1 VTRLHGDGGAKRCSG
16 SASRADGGDADRDG
30 DRDDH
35 DARMMESVGALD
47 APSDVDE
54 IAVMPVSTRHC
65 LGTRGV
71 AVQRLGVV
79 GVARRRLRCG
89 WPRGEQPHRFL
100 GIGPRARQDG
110 EDGSGAQHM
119 GQCGA
124 ALVSLTSEAT
134 GRRVRRGR
142 RHEGS

>member
-1 VTRLHGDGGAKRCSG
+1 MVTRLHGDGGARRCSG

-35 DARMMESVGALD
+35 DARMIESVGALD
-47 APSDVDE
+47 ASDVDE
-54 IAVMPVSTRHC
+54 IAVMSVSTRHC

-71 AVQRLGVV
+71 AVPRLGVV
-79 GVARRRLRCG
+79 GVARRWRCG

-119 GQCGA
+119 RGSWIRFMA
-124 ALVSLTSEAT
+124 WASV
-134 GRRVRRGR
+134 VRHLCR
-142 RHEGS
+142 

>member
-1 VTRLHGDGGAKRCSG
+1 MTRLHGDGGARRCSG

-35 DARMMESVGALD
+35 DARMIESVGALD
-47 APSDVDE
+47 ASDVDE

-71 AVQRLGVV
+71 AVPRPRLGVV
-79 GVARRRLRCG
+79 GVARRWRCG

-119 GQCGA
+119 RGSWIRFMA
-124 ALVSLTSEAT
+124 WASV
-134 GRRVRRGR
+134 VRHLCR
-142 RHEGS
+142 